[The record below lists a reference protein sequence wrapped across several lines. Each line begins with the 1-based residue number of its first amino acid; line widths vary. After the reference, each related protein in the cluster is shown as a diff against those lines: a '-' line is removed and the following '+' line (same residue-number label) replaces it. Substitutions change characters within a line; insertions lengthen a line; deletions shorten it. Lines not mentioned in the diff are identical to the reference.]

1 MMIHLI
7 VVGKNKRDA
16 YQKDIESYIKQ
27 LPVKINIIEIPDEP
41 AKEGMKKEAQKILS
55 KVPGNAFIIALTIDG
70 KSYSSEAF
78 SSKLQVFHEQNKDV
92 CFIIGGSYGLHE
104 SVISKAS
111 ECLSFSK
118 FTFPHQLIRLMLV
131 EQIYRAFKIMEGH
144 PYHK

>member
-27 LPVKINIIEIPDEP
+27 LPVKIKVSEILDE
-41 AKEGMKKEAQKILS
+41 ANKDGMKKEAQRILS
-55 KVPGNAFIIALTIDG
+55 KVPENAFVISLTIDG
-70 KSYSSEAF
+70 KSYSSESFA
-78 SSKLQVFHEQNKDV
+78 SKLKIFYEQNKDV

-104 SVISKAS
+104 SVIKRSD
-111 ECLSFSK
+111 ECLSFSN

-131 EQIYRAFKIMEGH
+131 EQIYRAFKIIEGH

>member
-27 LPVKINIIEIPDEP
+27 LPVKIKVSEILDE
-41 AKEGMKKEAQKILS
+41 ANKDGMKKEAQRILS
-55 KVPGNAFIIALTIDG
+55 KVPENAFVISLTIDG
-70 KSYSSEAF
+70 KSYSSESFA
-78 SSKLQVFHEQNKDV
+78 SKLKTFYEQNKDV

-104 SVISKAS
+104 SVIKRSD
-111 ECLSFSK
+111 ECLSFSN

-131 EQIYRAFKIMEGH
+131 EQIYRAFKIIEGH

>member
-131 EQIYRAFKIMEGH
+131 EQIYRAFKIIEGH

>member
-78 SSKLQVFHEQNKDV
+78 SSKLQVLHEQNKDV

-104 SVISKAS
+104 SVIGKAS

-131 EQIYRAFKIMEGH
+131 EQIYRAFKIIEGH